1 MEEAKSVRGRNSE
14 GKLYLKFNFLNL
26 IALIAACIYTA
37 LRLEKSARTM
47 KEICALTNVGKK
59 EIGKC
64 YKVRKYFLDSNFLF
78 LS

>member
-14 GKLYLKFNFLNL
+14 
-26 IALIAACIYTA
+26 ALIAACIYTA

-47 KEICALTNVGKK
+47 KEITALTNVSKK

-64 YKVRKYFLDSNFLF
+64 YKLILKTQPGLDVITITYTDYIVKIFQR
-78 LS
+78 